1 MSTTLQQDT
10 LVEMSAEDPPSP
22 WADWL
27 KRQPWQIWVEFAFN
41 DARQKIAANSCTT
54 FGEIKIII
62 CQNSCCDPAKI
73 TLWWMGEEMRDEL
86 TLADALSWR
95 RAAASTTFHCTQ
107 LPDCGVKRSRR
118 PCS

>member
-10 LVEMSAEDPPSP
+10 LVEMSTEDPPLP

-27 KRQPWQIWVEFAFN
+27 KQQPWQIWVEFAFN

-73 TLWWMGEEMRDEL
+73 ILWWMGEEMRDEI

-95 RAAASTTFHCTQ
+95 RAAATTTFHCTQ
-107 LPDCGVKRSRR
+107 LPDRGVKRSRR